1 MKLNNKRIA
10 ILLLIMSMAGVQTG
24 CEQSLD
30 ISTPTISESVSE
42 TVPEAESETNST
54 NKAVN
59 NREAVSETISET
71 ISNTKSEIKSEAKT
85 NSETVSETESET
97 ITESGFKTVNDHES
111 ITVSYLGPEG
121 TYTQEACGVFFGKNG
136 IYTPYKTVSDAVE
149 ALINGESEYAVIPQE
164 NTIGGAVIDYVDI
177 LIAKEDLSV
186 IGEVELPINQNLL
199 TLPGTELK
207 DIKKVY
213 SHKQGIAQGKGWL
226 KDNLPDAEIIEVSS
240 TAEGA
245 RLVAEEGDTSNAAIA
260 SAACAGVYGL
270 EVLQE
275 SIQNNDSNK
284 TRFYVLSKDAPL
296 RDKSDR
302 IAFIASGKA
311 EDLPGLMS
319 VLEKSGMKLVTIHDR
334 PRKTELGEYN
344 YIIECTDSGY
354 ENYEKLTENH
364 QFQFRFLGEFPLK

>member
-71 ISNTKSEIKSEAKT
+71 ISNTKSETKSEAKT

-97 ITESGFKTVNDHES
+97 ITESGFKTENYHES

-136 IYTPYKTVSDAVE
+136 IYAPYKTVSDAVE

-213 SHKQGIAQGKGWL
+213 SHKQGIAQGKDWL

-319 VLEKSGMKLVTIHDR
+319 VLEKSEMKLVTIHDR